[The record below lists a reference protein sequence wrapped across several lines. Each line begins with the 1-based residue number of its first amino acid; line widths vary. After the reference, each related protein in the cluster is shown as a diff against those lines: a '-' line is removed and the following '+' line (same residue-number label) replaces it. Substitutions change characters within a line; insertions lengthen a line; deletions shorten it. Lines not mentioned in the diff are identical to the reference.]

1 MLVFI
6 SYPRE
11 FEKVAVAL
19 DAELK
24 SRKIATFL
32 DKESINLTDVWRL
45 EIEANITKAD
55 IFVVLYLPEAA
66 IPNRFFCTETERIQN
81 ECAENNAQRLI
92 TVIFP
97 PTTPRN
103 LPPFFRSHQI
113 LIAEAKGDREDE
125 RDGYWI
131 DQIVQEV
138 ERLNKEEKNKE
149 RRKWR
154 QIIART
160 ALATGIVIIVLL
172 YNKLSNS
179 EEEKKQAGR
188 ALEEARQEIQLSE
201 KKPLDGESTCNSLK
215 GLYKLYT
222 DYEFINTGDIKV
234 TVRSGTWNANTCTK
248 GEEGTYI
255 LEGKDTSQH
264 DVELLFNGK
273 YEHVGTTVTRYSSE
287 IFIDKNG
294 QLIRRTLHYPDEQ
307 PRPELIKHDMEKIGL
322 KGKEDYINRKID
334 EYVKIRT
341 RKLLILK
348 TKFCHPALLNNNGMT
363 LLAFLCEGYT
373 RAMIRHH

>member
-11 FEKVAVAL
+11 FEKVAATL

-32 DKESINLTDVWRL
+32 DKESINLTDVWKL
-45 EIEANITKAD
+45 EIESNIKRAD

-66 IPNRFFCTETERIQN
+66 TSNRFFRTETERIQN
-81 ECAENNAQRLI
+81 ECVENNAQRLI

-103 LPPFFRSHQI
+103 LPAFFRSHQV
-113 LIAEAKGDREDE
+113 LMAEANGDCEDE

-138 ERLNKEEKNKE
+138 ERLKKEEENKK

-160 ALATGIVIIVLL
+160 ALAAGMVIIALL
-172 YNKLSNS
+172 YNKVSGQ
-179 EEEKKQAGR
+179 EK
-188 ALEEARQEIQLSE
+188 
-201 KKPLDGESTCNSLK
+201 PDGESMCSSLK

-248 GEEGTYI
+248 GEEGAYV
-255 LEGKDTSQH
+255 LEGNDTSQH
-264 DVELLFNGK
+264 DIELLFNGK
-273 YEHVGTTVTRYSSE
+273 YEHVAITVTKYSSE
-287 IFIDKNG
+287 IFIDENG

-307 PRPELIKHDMEKIGL
+307 PRPELVKYDLRKMGL
-322 KGKEDYINRKID
+322 KDKEEYINRKMD

-341 RKLLILK
+341 RKLQLLK

>member
-11 FEKVAVAL
+11 FEKVAATL

-24 SRKIATFL
+24 SRKIVTFL
-32 DKESINLTDVWRL
+32 DKENINLTDVWRL
-45 EIEANITKAD
+45 EIESNIKRAG
-55 IFVVLYLPEAA
+55 IFIVLYLPEAA
-66 IPNRFFCTETERIQN
+66 TPNRFFRIETERIQN

-103 LPPFFRSHQI
+103 LPAFFRSHQV
-113 LIAEAKGDREDE
+113 LMAEAKGDCEDE

-138 ERLNKEEKNKE
+138 ERLKKEEENKK

-154 QIIART
+154 QIVART
-160 ALATGIVIIVLL
+160 ALAAGVVIIGLL
-172 YNKLSNS
+172 YIQLSNTKM
-179 EEEKKQAGR
+179 EIINTEKK
-188 ALEEARQEIQLSE
+188 LKEARQEKL
-201 KKPLDGESTCNSLK
+201 PDGESMCNSLK
-215 GLYKLYT
+215 GRYKLYT

-234 TVRSGTWNANTCTK
+234 TVRSGTWNADTCTK
-248 GEEGTYI
+248 GEEDAYV
-255 LEGKDTSQH
+255 LEGNDTSQH
-264 DVELLFNGK
+264 DIELLFNGK
-273 YEHVGTTVTRYSSE
+273 YEHVATTVTKYSSE

-294 QLIRRTLHYPDEQ
+294 QLIRRTLHYPDDQ
-307 PRPELIKHDMEKIGL
+307 PKPESLRQDLEKIGL
-322 KGKEDYINRKID
+322 KVKEDYINRKMD

-341 RKLLILK
+341 RKLQLLK